1 MWNVYPK
8 TFGEIIEQRIRNT
21 EAGIRKAQEELY
33 VNKDPI
39 KVGDKVEAPR
49 HGHGTVLAIVGDNAW
64 VQTPVRDYPLTFDV
78 KKLKKVPPPRVGIL
92 GLVAF
97 KLVAFNEPLYGQYR
111 SKAVTFQWNVE
122 AVELTAEVRE
132 RIKDLI

>member
-64 VQTPVRDYPLTFDV
+64 VQTEVRDYPLTFDV
-78 KKLKKVPPPRVGIL
+78 KKLKPVPKPRVGIL
-92 GLVAF
+92 W
-97 KLVAFNEPLYGQYR
+97 LVAFNEPLYGQYR